1 MQVVAANH
9 GSAEQAEIRTSEKR
23 KLFKLFKLRDALM
36 AVLSKLRYAL
46 QKK

>member
-1 MQVVAANH
+1 MAPLSKLRYALQK
-9 GSAEQAEIRTSEKR
+9 KR